1 MDASKGRPN
10 DARRAV
16 ALRYEAGRDVAPT
29 VVAAGEGHLAD
40 RIVAVAREAG
50 VPVEENPDLAA
61 ALAQVEI
68 GTAIPEVLYP
78 VVAELLVFIQRL
90 NDERGA
96 LREALS

>member
-1 MDASKGRPN
+1 VDAAHGRSA
-10 DARRAV
+10 DQRRAV
-16 ALRYEAGRDVAPT
+16 ALRYEAGRDEAPT
-29 VVAAGEGHLAD
+29 VVAAGEGLVAD
-40 RIVAVAREAG
+40 RIVALAREAG

-68 GTAIPEVLYP
+68 GTAIPEALYP

-90 NDERGA
+90 NQERGA